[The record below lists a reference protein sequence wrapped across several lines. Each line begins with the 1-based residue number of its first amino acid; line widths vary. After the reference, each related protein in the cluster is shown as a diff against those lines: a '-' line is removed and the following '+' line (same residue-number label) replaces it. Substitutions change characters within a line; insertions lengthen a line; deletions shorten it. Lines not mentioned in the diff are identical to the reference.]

1 MDDGTRRGRPD
12 PDDATGR
19 DTEYLGSR
27 DLTSWQSRWGRAL
40 ADTTVSA
47 AVRVHR
53 YLDKRGIPYVVL
65 LVTVVAGIVVAGL
78 LTALSAQIYD
88 SVTDRDGVAGLDRP
102 ILNQMIAWR
111 SPGLNDAVTAY
122 TDLGS
127 TAVMP
132 FVAVVAAGLLSW
144 WWRTWTPALL
154 MAIAAGGS
162 LAMTVLG
169 KQSIDR
175 ARPVRSLAVPP
186 FESSPSFPSGHTLN
200 TWVILLLIAY
210 MVSLRLHGW
219 WPRVATI
226 VTAVLLGLAMAASRV
241 YLGHHWL
248 TDVLVGM
255 TLGSAWLIVVI
266 TGHRLGL
273 TVRRRQKQL
282 AAGADRRT

>member
-19 DTEYLGSR
+19 NTEYLGSR

-40 ADTTVSA
+40 ADRTLTA

-53 YLDKRGIPYVVL
+53 YLDKRGVPYVVL
-65 LVTVVAGIVVAGL
+65 LVTVVAGVVVAGL

-210 MVSLRLHGW
+210 LVCLRLNGW

-273 TVRRRQKQL
+273 TVRRRQSS
-282 AAGADRRT
+282 